1 MKIADIRIYH
11 CHDGT
16 RNSVFL
22 QILTDEGITGNG
34 QPYTVGPDEAIL
46 AAVKSSKHWF
56 IGRDPTRIE
65 WLLRRAKNTMRFPLG
80 PVEWSFLSAIDHA
93 LWDIA
98 GKAAGVPVYRLLGG
112 PTRNR
117 VRAYRQIH
125 GDTPGAL
132 AEEGRAQLAEGY
144 TAFKTSPYP
153 PGWRSMPWPR
163 VVREAAKRLE
173 ALRVAVGNGPD
184 LAIDIHSTIREP
196 AHARQLAE
204 AVSPY
209 RLMFVEEPVRPD
221 YIPSTA
227 RLRSEF
233 RTALATGENL
243 FGVTQ
248 YAELM
253 DQCAADIVQ
262 PDLLCCGGLLE
273 ARKIAAIAEANYVT
287 VAPHNP
293 LGLLST
299 ALSVHL
305 AASINNFVIMEYH
318 GDHERPKARFVKNM
332 WKPRNG
338 YFELP
343 TEPGLGMEL
352 DLEAIIASPPQH
364 WNRGFPTYEDGSPA
378 FI

>member
-1 MKIADIRIYH
+1 MRITDVETYH

-22 QILTDEGITGNG
+22 RVLTDEGITGSG

-46 AAVKSSKHWF
+46 AAVESSKRWF
-56 IGRDPTRIE
+56 IGQDPARIE

-80 PVEWSFLSAIDHA
+80 PIEWSFLSGIDHA

-112 PTRNR
+112 PTRDR
-117 VRAYRQIH
+117 VRVYRQL
-125 GDTPGAL
+125 GGETPEAL
-132 AEEGRAQLAEGY
+132 AAQATKLLAEGY
-144 TAFKTSPYP
+144 TAFKASPYP
-153 PGWRSMPWPR
+153 PGWRSMQWLA
-163 VVREAAKRLE
+163 VVRAAAERLE
-173 ALRVAVGNGPD
+173 ALRAAVGNGPD
-184 LAIDIHSTIREP
+184 VAIDVHSTLREP
-196 AHARQLAE
+196 ARARQLVGALT
-204 AVSPY
+204 PY

-227 RLRSEF
+227 RLRAEF
-233 RTALATGENL
+233 RVALATGENL
-243 FGVTQ
+243 YGITQ
-248 YAELM
+248 FAELF
-253 DQCAADIVQ
+253 DRSAVDIVQ

-273 ARKIAAIAEANYVT
+273 TKKIAAMAEANYVT

-299 ALSVHL
+299 ALGVHL
-305 AASINNFVIMEYH
+305 AASITNFVIMEYH
-318 GDHERPKARFVKNM
+318 GDHELPKARFVKDM
-332 WKPRNG
+332 WKPVNG

-343 TEPGLGMEL
+343 TAPGLGMEL
-352 DLEAIIASPPQH
+352 DLEAIVASPPRH
-364 WNRGFPTYEDGSPA
+364 WNRGFPTYADGSPA